1 MLIEVIFFMTKTVFH
16 KYPKAIETQ
25 VKTALSYFP
34 QLKKVKITF
43 KFKDEIKKSTMQAQ
57 PKWTDVF
64 KSKNNRQYFILISK
78 KIKIENEVYR
88 TADLPDDVLI
98 GWLGHELGH
107 IMDYKNRSSL
117 DLLFFGIKYLFLN
130 RSIVKAER
138 TADYFAI
145 LQGMEKYILATK
157 AFILENSSISERY
170 RTRII
175 KYYLSPEEI
184 MEMVEQ
190 RDAKAVGG
198 V

>member
-1 MLIEVIFFMTKTVFH
+1 MSKTVPH
-16 KYPKAIETQ
+16 QYPEDIKKQ
-25 VKTALSYFP
+25 VETALSFFP

-57 PKWTDVF
+57 PKWTDIF
-64 KSKNNRQYFILISK
+64 KSKNDRQYYILISK
-78 KIKIENEVYR
+78 KVKIENEVYH
-88 TADLPDDVLI
+88 TTNLPDEVLI

-107 IMDYKNRSSL
+107 VLDYNNRSSIN
-117 DLLFFGIKYLFLN
+117 LLFFGIKYLIFN
-130 RSIVKAER
+130 QSIIKAER

-157 AFILENSSISERY
+157 AFILDNSSISEKY

-184 MEMVEQ
+184 MEMVEE
-190 RDAKAVGG
+190 RDAKVLDK